1 VRDESREDRL
11 GELTAILDRNRNELH
26 RLPGVIGT
34 GVGLSSETDHP
45 SHPVIQVFV
54 RSPQDAPEVRR
65 RVQGVLP
72 QAPVEIVVTGEV
84 TAGGDESEGSHGQT

>member
-1 VRDESREDRL
+1 MSRQDRL
-11 GELTAILDRNRNELH
+11 GELTAILDRSRNELQG
-26 RLPGVIGT
+26 LPGVVGA